1 MTSQNLNNTFQK
13 EGAED
18 AERVFMKAF
27 PIGKGN
33 KEEKE
38 KSPGWKPGA
47 FFLPVAGWPVLM
59 RRPVGSVGSHVE
71 RSVIICICSIV
82 FRKI

>member
-1 MTSQNLNNTFQK
+1 
-13 EGAED
+13 
-18 AERVFMKAF
+18 MKAF

-38 KSPGWKPGA
+38 KSPGLKPGA

-59 RRPVGSVGSHVE
+59 RRPVGSVGAENIGAAIRIFKKSI
-71 RSVIICICSIV
+71 IICDVPVCFLVRSI
-82 FRKI
+82 KIENTI